1 MQKIIRSNERKS
13 FGRIAINANE
23 KIIAEILKRYNK
35 RLKEKGKTIEF

>member
-1 MQKIIRSNERKS
+1 MNAKVLEEL
-13 FGRIAINANE
+13 GINANE